1 MTELD
6 DGLSKRFEIFTN
18 PDKIIDYSKEH
29 WSFLKYSLLALI
41 TGVLLGFNFFQSNF
55 MLQIFSGLLPLYPV
69 LLLAGWAVIA
79 IFLAEY
85 MFIVW
90 LMARIYLKFSDTKRE
105 PNEGEDKSKGNLIT
119 KENLFCRIKVISYCY
134 LIPFLIYELVAFPL
148 TILFY
153 ILQDLYLVVIVKDFG
168 TLLIYVWIIPLTF
181 YSLNDVDESQK
192 YKMDAVVMIALL
204 VAYMIQYFT
213 VFMLTNMV
221 ANVLVSLL

>member
-1 MTELD
+1 MTEVD
-6 DGLSKRFEIFTN
+6 EGLSKRFEIFVN

-29 WSFLKYSLLALI
+29 WSFLKYSLLSLV

-85 MFIVW
+85 LFLAW

-105 PNEGEDKSKGNLIT
+105 PNEGENKSEGNLIT
-119 KENLFCRIKVISYCY
+119 KENLFSRIKVISYCY
-134 LIPFLIYELVAFPL
+134 LIPFLFYELIAFPL

-153 ILQDLYLVVIVKDFG
+153 ILQDLYLVVMVKDFG
-168 TLLIYVWIIPLTF
+168 TLLIYVWIIPLTL
-181 YSLNDVDESQK
+181 YSLKDMDKSQK

-213 VFMLTNMV
+213 IFMLTNMV
-221 ANVLVSLL
+221 AKLLMTLL